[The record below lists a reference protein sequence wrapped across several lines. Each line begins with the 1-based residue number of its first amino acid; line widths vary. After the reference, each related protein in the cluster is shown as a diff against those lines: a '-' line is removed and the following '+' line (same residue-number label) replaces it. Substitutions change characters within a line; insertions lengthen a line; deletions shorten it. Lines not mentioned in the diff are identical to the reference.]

1 MLKMQINGGKISYTL
16 EQTLVEPVVIMEWNG
31 GLPYQPHHILRWN
44 GPYQAGSVVCYNLTL
59 STYPPKSSVNFRN
72 LLFTLG
78 NKACPISSQVVL
90 QQCNKEGGRKSSSKE
105 KNLTTMIELILKC

>member
-16 EQTLVEPVVIMEWNG
+16 EQPLVEPVVITEWNG

-44 GPYQAGSVVCYNLTL
+44 GSYQAGSVVCYNLTL
-59 STYPPKSSVNFRN
+59 STYPLKSSVNFRN

-78 NKACPISSQVVL
+78 NKACPISSQVVSSAM
-90 QQCNKEGGRKSSSKE
+90 QQRGSSWKEIFLEGE
-105 KNLTTMIELILKC
+105 KPHNND